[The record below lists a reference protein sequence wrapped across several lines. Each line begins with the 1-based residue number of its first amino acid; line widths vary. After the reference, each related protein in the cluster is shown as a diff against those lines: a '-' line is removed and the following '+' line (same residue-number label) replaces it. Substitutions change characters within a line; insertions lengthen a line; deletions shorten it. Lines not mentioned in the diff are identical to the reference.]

1 MTSIQ
6 LDMQSDKYLIS
17 LDKAAFDMEWLQA
30 LIQKLRTE
38 ELAKQF
44 DFDEDIEAIGEQ
56 IKAEWW
62 AKNKSRFID
71 E

>member
-30 LIQKLRTE
+30 LIQETE
-38 ELAKQF
+38 
-44 DFDEDIEAIGEQ
+44 
-56 IKAEWW
+56 
-62 AKNKSRFID
+62 N
-71 E
+71 